1 MRNFVIVAVALIAL
15 VAVVE
20 ALTVRVP
27 SPVALNY
34 VEGFEVLDAE
44 SVAAGAAL
52 YRDPTDPPWNVH
64 VYTPLYTYVVGAS
77 IGQGADGF
85 WAGRLVGYA
94 AILATAW
101 LIFVSGWRRTGW
113 IAGVVAALYLTQ
125 PLVGAWGPT
134 VRPDALA
141 VFFSALGVVCIDR
154 FASRRAIVLAAVFF
168 VLALATKQSI
178 GMGMVAAGIFLL
190 LTKPM
195 RAFALAGLCALAI
208 ACGVALMQ
216 WTSDGWFLF
225 HTVRANLSP
234 FAWAKVALLEQGFLV
249 SHAPAMLAGFAVL
262 ALCALQRRVS
272 IYALWFVLTGLS
284 TLAVGKVGSDMN
296 FFLAW
301 ITATGFLVANE
312 CPRHLPASPRASW
325 RIAAVLLAIL
335 VVGSAGWNLKIQHE
349 ENAWIAPGHEGLAR
363 AASRFDAL
371 SGAVVSDD
379 AGMLMALDRPLLFR
393 PFIMSQL
400 AYAGAWND
408 EPLVEMLE
416 NRQIGLVV
424 FESTPGGLPFASRY
438 TPGIRNALARN
449 YALAGRYRTHSN
461 FEVYAPRD

>member
-1 MRNFVIVAVALIAL
+1 MRNLVVAAVALAAL

-20 ALTVRVP
+20 AFTVRVP

-34 VEGFEVLDAE
+34 VEGFEVLDAQN
-44 SVAAGAAL
+44 VAQGQAL
-52 YRDPTDPPWNVH
+52 YRDPTAPPWNVH
-64 VYTPLYTYVVGAS
+64 VYTPLYAHAVGAA

-85 WAGRLVGYA
+85 VAGRLLGYA
-94 AILATAW
+94 ATLATAW

-154 FASRRAIVLAAVFF
+154 FASPRGVVLAAVCF

-190 LTKPM
+190 FTQPI

-208 ACGVALMQ
+208 ACAVALMQ
-216 WTSDGWFLF
+216 WGSDGWFLF

-234 FAWAKVALLEQGFLV
+234 FAWAKVALLEKSFLV

-262 ALCALQRRVS
+262 ALCARHRRVS
-272 IYALWFVLTGLS
+272 VYAFWFVLTGIS

-296 FFLAW
+296 FFLPW

-312 CPRHLPASPRASW
+312 CPRHLPASPRTPW

-335 VVGSAGWNLKIQHE
+335 VVASAAWNVTMQRD
-349 ENAWIAPGHEGLAR
+349 ENAWIAPGQERLER
-363 AASRFDAL
+363 AASRFDVVP
-371 SGAVVSDD
+371 GAVVSDD
-379 AGMLMALDRPLLFR
+379 AGMLVALDRPLLFR

-408 EPLVEMLE
+408 APLVEMLE
-416 NRQIGLVV
+416 KRQIELVV
-424 FESTPGGLPFASRY
+424 
-438 TPGIRNALARN
+438 LA
-449 YALAGRYRTHSN
+449 AEGRRSW
-461 FEVYAPRD
+461 VRLR